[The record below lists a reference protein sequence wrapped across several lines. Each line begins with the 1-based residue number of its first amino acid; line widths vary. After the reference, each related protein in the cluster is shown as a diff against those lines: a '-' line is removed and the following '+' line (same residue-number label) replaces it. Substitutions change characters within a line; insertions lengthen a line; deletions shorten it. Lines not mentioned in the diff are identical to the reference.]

1 MVTQMNIWNVLSCL
15 YPSYFLANRKI
26 GSNTPIFMSLSFF
39 AQMNYFP
46 SAIQDQY
53 QYECG
58 GCSYVYIESLG
69 DPDGGIAPGTVFE
82 DIPDSWR
89 CPVCGMTK
97 SQFKKVVRNSSN
109 QIKTKDEHSDQ
120 YLGKYQRKTSEDEE
134 EFRSIVQ
141 KALT

>member
-1 MVTQMNIWNVLSCL
+1 MR
-15 YPSYFLANRKI
+15 FLAWKNNQDN
-26 GSNTPIFMSLSFF
+26 SYS
-39 AQMNYFP
+39 QE
-46 SAIQDQY
+46 IQDQY

-89 CPVCGMTK
+89 CPVCGITK